1 MCLLKTEDVCE
12 IDGASA
18 PHPAPVTIDFGRSAT
33 IAANGNPT
41 RLLNRLNGSDRRF

>member
-18 PHPAPVTIDFGRSAT
+18 PHPALAMIDFGRSAT
-33 IAANGNPT
+33 IAANDNPKS
-41 RLLNRLNGSDRRF
+41 LLNRLNGSDRRF